1 LQLTVTPWLTLPVIE
16 QLEQELAQAQ
26 VIGPLPQP
34 LSTQRAKRA
43 PPAVTEQI
51 CPDAQLMLTGLAHCT
66 ASHAPTSTLHEP
78 LLQVAALRPTP
89 AQSS

>member
-1 LQLTVTPWLTLPVIE
+1 VIE

-34 LSTQRAKRA
+34 FSTQRAKRA

-51 CPDAQLMLTGLAHCT
+51 WPETQLMLTG
-66 ASHAPTSTLHEP
+66 
-78 LLQVAALRPTP
+78 
-89 AQSS
+89 